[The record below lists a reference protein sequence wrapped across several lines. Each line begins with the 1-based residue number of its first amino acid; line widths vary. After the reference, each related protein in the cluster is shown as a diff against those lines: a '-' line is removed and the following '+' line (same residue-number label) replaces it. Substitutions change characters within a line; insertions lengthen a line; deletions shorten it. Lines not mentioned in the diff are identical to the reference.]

1 MTWIAQDGLSQGVAP
16 YLNYGVLGLLV
27 IGAITGL
34 IWFKPTVDRM
44 LASKDEVLLAKDENI
59 RDLKQERD
67 RLISER
73 DNAEA
78 QRDAAIAIAQEKL
91 VPLLVTFV
99 DTTQTLIPM
108 LRDIVVREGSDDRR
122 R

>member
-1 MTWIAQDGLSQGVAP
+1 MPQEVAP

-27 IGAITGL
+27 VGAITGL

-44 LASKDEVLLAKDENI
+44 LSSKDEVLAAKDESLH
-59 RDLKQERD
+59 RLEAERD
-67 RLISER
+67 RLIAER
-73 DNAEA
+73 DEAEG
-78 QRDAAIAIAQEKL
+78 QRDQAIGIAQDKL

-99 DTTQTLIPM
+99 DTTQTLIPL
-108 LRDIVVREGSDDRR
+108 LREIIRESGDDRR